1 MSQAVPRERK
11 LGEYFQF
18 SSQTLF
24 FFFFFLRKSFEELHQ
39 EQEST
44 LFSLFFRF
52 CFINMV
58 GT

>member
-18 SSQTLF
+18 SSQTL
-24 FFFFFLRKSFEELHQ
+24 FFFFLRKSFEELHQ